1 MLSAIWIGLGRSI
14 RSQVAIF
21 FELSA
26 IDHVRTAIPLPNT
39 AEANQ
44 RYPRPRDRVLTV
56 DLIKQCLATDKI
68 WTTREWHS

>member
-1 MLSAIWIGLGRSI
+1 MLPVIWIGLGRSI

-21 FELSA
+21 FEWSA
-26 IDHVRTAIPLPNT
+26 IDHVRAAIPLPNT

-44 RYPRPRDRVLTV
+44 RYPRPRDRVLTI

-68 WTTREWHS
+68 WIAREWHS